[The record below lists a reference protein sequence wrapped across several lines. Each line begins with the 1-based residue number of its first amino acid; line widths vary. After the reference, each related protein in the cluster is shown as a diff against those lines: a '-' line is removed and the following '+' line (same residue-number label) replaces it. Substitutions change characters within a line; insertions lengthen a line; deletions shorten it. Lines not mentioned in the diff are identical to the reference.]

1 MPAATLSPNGDGIN
15 ERETFTY
22 KVVRPSTVAVNL
34 VAPGGSTRVLASG
47 TKQPGL
53 YRVAWNGGDS
63 SGARAAEGRYRFAV
77 TASDDLGRSS
87 SASRQFTLDDTLG
100 FVRVGRNARTVSFKL
115 ARPAKIRV
123 TVETLGGEIMRTVAA
138 GPRSAGTV
146 SVRWNGRDGRH
157 KRLPR
162 GTYVVR
168 VAATSQVG
176 LSQLRRVV
184 RIRR

>member
-1 MPAATLSPNGDGIN
+1 SGTRRPGVYRITWNGTD
-15 ERETFTY
+15 
-22 KVVRPSTVAVNL
+22 
-34 VAPGGSTRVLASG
+34 ASG
-47 TKQPGL
+47 G
-53 YRVAWNGGDS
+53 
-63 SGARAAEGRYRFAV
+63 RAAEGRYRFSV

-87 SASRQFTLDDTLG
+87 STSRQFTLDDTLG
-100 FVRVGRNARTVSFKL
+100 FVHVGRNARAVSFKL
-115 ARPAKIRV
+115 ARPANIRV

-138 GPRSAGTV
+138 GSRPVGAVT
-146 SVRWNGRDGRH
+146 VRWNGRDGRH

-184 RIRR
+184 RIGH